1 MKDIMRNTF
10 FINDEIIIFR
20 EFNKNIEN
28 KGFIRLFSHLVK
40 VFDEFIKTVKRVF
53 NVLYS

>member
-1 MKDIMRNTF
+1 MRNKF

-28 KGFIRLFSHLVK
+28 KGFIRLFSLLVK